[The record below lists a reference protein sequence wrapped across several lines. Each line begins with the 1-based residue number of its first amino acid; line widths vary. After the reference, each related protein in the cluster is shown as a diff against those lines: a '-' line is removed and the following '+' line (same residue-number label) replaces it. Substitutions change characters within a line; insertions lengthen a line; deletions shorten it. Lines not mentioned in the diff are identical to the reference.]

1 MPEVASPNSLKRS
14 VPQSQSWKAL
24 IRLHQQHT
32 KKLLPPPRLSVA
44 EWADRER
51 VLSPEASAAP
61 GRWHTSAA
69 EYLRGVME
77 AISDPS
83 VEQVVFVSASQ
94 CGKTEALLNVIGY
107 HIQHDPSPLLCVM
120 PTLEMAQAF
129 SKDRL
134 ATMLRDTP
142 ALMGTVADPRTRDSG
157 NTTLHKTFPGGHVTL
172 AGSNSPANLS
182 SRPVRVVLLDEV
194 SRYPET
200 AGSEG
205 DPVSLAIRRSQNF
218 WNRRIVMVS
227 TPTVKGECRI
237 SAAFANSDQRRY
249 HVECPHC
256 EARAPMTWE
265 NVKWPDDHPE
275 QAAYHC
281 PACEVLWSE
290 PDRLQAISRG
300 KWIAQGE
307 SEGIAG
313 FHLPGLCS
321 PWVPIPQAAQEFCR
335 VKGYPEQLRTWVN
348 TYLAETWEEQ
358 GENVDDLGLYARR
371 ESWDAVPNEVL
382 VVVAGVDVQD
392 DRLEVTLVGFGE
404 SEEAWVLSHEI
415 IYADPSTPACWESL
429 TALLAATHTR
439 ADGVRLHCVRACVDS
454 GGHFTQ
460 TVYQYCQRSR
470 IAMAIKGQYG
480 SEDDPIIRRPSRQ
493 AGRVQ
498 LLPITSN
505 KIKALLYFRL
515 QRTTPGPGYVHFH
528 DSLDAEWF
536 EQLTAETMRR
546 TYNRG
551 KLTYL
556 FKARRP
562 RNEALDCMAYAI
574 AALALLNVRDWSTL
588 ADKRGRGIAPAP
600 QPAKSARPALP
611 GRGGSWA
618 KNWRV

>member
-1 MPEVASPNSLKRS
+1 M
-14 VPQSQSWKAL
+14 
-24 IRLHQQHT
+24 
-32 KKLLPPPRLSVA
+32 PPPSLSVA
-44 EWADRER
+44 EWADLER

-77 AISDPS
+77 AVSDPEI
-83 VEQVVFVSASQ
+83 EQVVFVSASQ
-94 CGKTEALLNVIGY
+94 CGKSETLLNVIGY

-120 PTLEMAQAF
+120 PTLEMCQSF
-129 SKDRL
+129 SRDRL
-134 ATMLRDTP
+134 SNMLRDTP
-142 ALMGTVADPRTRDSG
+142 SLMGAVADPRTRDSG
-157 NTTLHKTFPGGHVTL
+157 NTTLHKTFSGGHVTL

-182 SRPVRVVLLDEV
+182 SRPIRVVLLDEV

-205 DPVSLAIRRSQNF
+205 APVNLAIRRSQNF

-237 SAAFANSDQRRY
+237 SAAYETSDRRRY

-256 EARAPMTWE
+256 QIRAPMSWE
-265 NVKWPDDHPE
+265 FVKWPDDHPE

-281 PACEVLWSE
+281 PECAQPWTE
-290 PDRLQAISRG
+290 PERLQAIARG
-300 KWIAQGE
+300 EWQAQGQ

-321 PWVPIPQAAQEFCR
+321 PWVPIPQAAQEFVR
-335 VKGYPEQLRTWVN
+335 VKGHPEQLRTWIN

-358 GENVDDLGLYARR
+358 GENVDDLGLYDRR
-371 ESWDAVPNEVL
+371 EAWDAIPNEVL
-382 VVVAGVDVQD
+382 VLVAGVDVQD
-392 DRLEVTLVGFGE
+392 DRLEVTLVGFGQ
-404 SEEAWVLSHEI
+404 SEEAWVLGHEI

-429 TALLAATHTR
+429 TALLAESHPR
-439 ADGVRLHCVRACVDS
+439 EDGTELRVARACVDS
-454 GGHFTQ
+454 GGHYTQ
-460 TVYQYCQRSR
+460 AVYQFCQRSR
-470 IAMAIKGQYG
+470 VAMAIKGAFG

-505 KIKALLYFRL
+505 KLKALLYFRL
-515 QRTTPGPGYVHFH
+515 QRTVPGPGYIHFH
-528 DSLDAEWF
+528 DSLDSEWF

-546 TYNRG
+546 TFHRG
-551 KLTYL
+551 KLTYT

-562 RNEALDCMAYAI
+562 RNEALDCMAYAL
-574 AALALLNVRDWSTL
+574 AALALLNIRDWSAL
-588 ADKRGRGIAPAP
+588 ERKRRAAPASESSSP
-600 QPAKSARPALP
+600 NPRRPAP
-611 GRGGSWA
+611 RRAGSWA
-618 KNWRV
+618 KNWRG